1 MNFHIED
8 IVQKVKAWFP
18 KAQAQIEAQAA
29 EIEARFNEQNYSS
42 LSPEEVAEYQNTVQ
56 SLALPEAYE
65 NAIQTKLSEVLTP
78 WKKNKDLANHL
89 FIVLSPIEPLKQ
101 ILEQTLEQV
110 KDEALSIKTLS
121 WENRPDQYST
131 LKINLQE
138 EIESS
143 ESLEEN
149 SHPENTQSLIVI
161 PDLSL
166 CFLRCVEGLD
176 SIEYLFDFILKDHS
190 RFWIV
195 GCNQWA
201 WKYFDYLYKV
211 NTGFEHIFSLP
222 TLNAIELKQWLNP
235 IYGTLDDT
243 LDIEFSDHED
253 KSNHQSEE
261 WHEEENWISK
271 KEKQYFQRLADISEG
286 LSQPAAHLWLDSLRY
301 VKQSEEIDSETVELQ
316 EEKPEKHLILKRATL
331 PSLPEFTKEDQYLL
345 SSIGLHGEISLSA
358 LAVSLAESEYQ
369 IRIQVQRLLRTGIIL
384 QKQGLFQL
392 SPIYYSRLTR
402 DLIDNHILAG
412 EKK

>member
-8 IVQKVKAWFP
+8 IVQQIKAWFP
-18 KAQAQIEAQAA
+18 KAQANIEAQAA
-29 EIEARFNEQNYSS
+29 DIEARFSEQNYSS
-42 LSPEEVAEYQNTVQ
+42 LSPEEVAEYQYKVQ
-56 SLALPEAYE
+56 FLALPEAYK
-65 NAIQTKLSEVLTP
+65 NAIQTKLLEVLTP
-78 WKKNKDLANHL
+78 WEKNKSSANHL
-89 FIVLSPIEPLKQ
+89 FIVLSPIEPIKL
-101 ILEQTLEQV
+101 ILEQV

-138 EIESS
+138 QIESL

-176 SIEYLFDFILKDHS
+176 SIEYLYDLILKDHS

-243 LDIEFSDHED
+243 LDIEFSENED
-253 KSNHQSEE
+253 QSNHQSEE
-261 WHEEENWISK
+261 WDEEENWISK

-301 VKQSEEIDSETVELQ
+301 VKQPEEIDSEAVEIQ
-316 EEKPEKHLILKRATL
+316 EEKPEKHLILKRPTL
-331 PSLPEFTKEDQYLL
+331 PSLPEITKEDQYLL

-358 LAVSLAESEYQ
+358 LAVSLAEPEHQ
-369 IRIQVQRLLRTGIIL
+369 IRIQVQRLLRTGMIL

-392 SPIYYSRLTR
+392 SPIYYSRLKR